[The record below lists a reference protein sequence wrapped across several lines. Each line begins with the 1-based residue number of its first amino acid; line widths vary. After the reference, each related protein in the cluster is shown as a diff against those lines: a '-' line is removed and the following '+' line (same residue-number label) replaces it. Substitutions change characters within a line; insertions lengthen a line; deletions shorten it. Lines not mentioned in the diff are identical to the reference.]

1 MRTRNQLPKS
11 VPRRGT
17 LLPCALSSASPAYRR
32 TRRSH
37 RKIVYLFAGLVF
49 FVVFWVFSCGQDN
62 TVNPPAYTYRIPE
75 ETGDGWQ
82 TTSLADV
89 GIDEN
94 VISAA
99 INRINYKLYQNVHG
113 ILIVKNGK
121 LVFEEYFSGQ
131 DLDITDPELKY
142 VSKTFDRNTLHYQ
155 ASVTKS
161 VTSALF
167 GMAMDKKLINSVDD
181 PLFSYLPEYADL
193 KTAEKDKITLDH
205 TLAMASGIPWDE
217 SSYPYS
223 DNRNDMMAM
232 MNSNDPIRFILS
244 KNLVA
249 SPGTRFIYNSG
260 TTNVLGDIVLR
271 RSGMLLTEFARQHLF
286 KPLGISKYS
295 WMRFP
300 RVNTMTFASGG
311 LYLRP
316 RDMAK
321 FGLLYLQEGR
331 WSGNQIISK
340 EWVAQSTKAHIAIDS
355 YWDYGYQWWLR
366 TYYKSSR
373 DHKSF
378 AARGWGG
385 QYIIVFPSLEMVV
398 VFTGGNY
405 STPEPVDE
413 ILTRFILPAVR

>member
-17 LLPCALSSASPAYRR
+17 LLPRALSSASLPTEEPAAH
-32 TRRSH
+32 TGISL
-37 RKIVYLFAGLVF
+37 ICLLTLFFA
-49 FVVFWVFSCGQDN
+49 VFWVLSCGEDQIA
-62 TVNPPAYTYRIPE
+62 NPPAYAYRIPE

-89 GIDEN
+89 GVDEN
-94 VISAA
+94 VISEA
-99 INRINYKLYQNVHG
+99 INRINYKLFQNVHG
-113 ILIVKNGK
+113 ILIVKGGK

-131 DLDITDPELKY
+131 DLDITRRELPL

-167 GMAMDKKLINSVDD
+167 GIARDKDLINSVDD

-193 KTAEKDKITLDH
+193 KTAEKEKITLAH

-223 DNRNDMMAM
+223 DSRNDMIAM
-232 MNSNDPIRFILS
+232 MNSNDPVRFILS

-260 TTNVLGDIVLR
+260 TTNILGDMVR
-271 RSGMLLTEFARQHLF
+271 RKSGLLLTEFARQHLF
-286 KPLGISKYS
+286 NPLGISDYL

-300 RVNTMTFASGG
+300 MVNTMTFASGG

-321 FGLLYLQEGR
+321 LGLLYLQEGR

-340 EWVAQSTKAHIAIDS
+340 EWVAQSTQAHIAIDS

-366 TYYKSSR
+366 TYHASSR
-373 DHKSF
+373 DDASF

-385 QYIIVFPSLEMVV
+385 QYILVFPDLEMVV

-413 ILTRFILPAVR
+413 ILTRFILPAVL

>member
-1 MRTRNQLPKS
+1 MRTHNQLPKAS
-11 VPRRGT
+11 RDAGHCCRVRHQQFRLHTDEPAAPAGISLIS
-17 LLPCALSSASPAYRR
+17 LLIL
-32 TRRSH
+32 
-37 RKIVYLFAGLVF
+37 LFLI
-49 FVVFWVFSCGQDN
+49 FWVLSCGKDES
-62 TVNPPAYTYRIPE
+62 VNPSAYTYRIPE

-82 TTSLADV
+82 TASL
-89 GIDEN
+89 E
-94 VISAA
+94 AA
-99 INRINYKLYQNVHG
+99 GINRQTVSEAIDRINHKFYQNVHG
-113 ILIVKNGK
+113 ILIAKDGK
-121 LVFEEYFSGQ
+121 LVFEEYFSGE
-131 DLDITDPELKY
+131 DLDITHRELPL

-167 GMAMDKKLINSVDD
+167 GMAIDKDLINSVDD
-181 PLFSYLPEYADL
+181 PLFSYLPECADL
-193 KTAEKDKITLDH
+193 KSAEKDKITLAH

-223 DNRNDMMAM
+223 DSRNDMMAM

-260 TTNVLGDIVLR
+260 TTNVLGDIVR
-271 RSGMLLTEFARQHLF
+271 RKSGLLLTEFARQHLF
-286 KPLGISKYS
+286 NPLGISDYS

-300 RVNTMTFASGG
+300 RVNTLTFASGG

-321 FGLLYLQEGR
+321 FGLLYLQKGL
-331 WSGNQIISK
+331 WGGNQIISE
-340 EWVAQSTKAHIAIDS
+340 EWVDESTRKHIAIDS

-366 TYYKSSR
+366 TYHASSR
-373 DHKSF
+373 DYKSF

-385 QYIIVFPSLEMVV
+385 QYIFVFPSLEMVV

-413 ILTRFILPAVR
+413 ILTRFILPAVL